1 MMQAGTVV
9 DLRIDREVSPNGYFL
24 TNGTEDVLLHYSEIV
39 GEIHTGETVKV
50 FLYHDTEDRLT
61 ATMREPKLILGE
73 LGLLEVV
80 DVHPT
85 LGVFL
90 EMGLGRH
97 LLFPMSE
104 LPLQPNLRP
113 KVGDQLY
120 TVLGH
125 DKQGR
130 LLAKWAGEHK
140 LAELAFHA
148 PSSWKNRWMDAIVYK
163 PIAEATYVLCPGGV
177 LGFGVIGMIH
187 HTERTRPLRLGE
199 TMNVRVTFV
208 REDGRVNLSM
218 RPLKQQGREDD
229 ADRLLAFLK
238 ERPNLAM
245 PYSDETPAD
254 IIMNRFNLSKSAF
267 KRAIG
272 KLMKDGLVYQKGS
285 WTHLKEDV
293 VLDVASNETVEEE

>member
-1 MMQAGTVV
+1 MMQAGTVAQLLV
-9 DLRIDREVSPNGYFL
+9 DREVSPNGYFL
-24 TNGTEDVLLHYSEIV
+24 TSGTKDVLLHYSEIV
-39 GEIHTGETVKV
+39 GEIHVGEQVNV
-50 FLYHDTEDRLT
+50 FLYHDSEDRLS
-61 ATMREPKLILGE
+61 ATMREPKLKLGE

-80 DVHPT
+80 DVHPV
-85 LGVFL
+85 LGIFL
-90 EMGLGRH
+90 EIGLSRH
-97 LLFPMSE
+97 VLFPMSE

-113 KVGDQLY
+113 TIGDHVF

-148 PSSWKNRWMDAIVYK
+148 PSGWKNRWMDAIVYK
-163 PIAEATYVLCPGGV
+163 PIDEATYVLCPGGV

-187 HTERTRPLRLGE
+187 ESERTRPLRLGE
-199 TMNVRVTFV
+199 TVNVRVTFV
-208 REDGRVNLSM
+208 REDGRINLSM

-238 ERPNLAM
+238 ERPNQAM
-245 PYSDETPAD
+245 PYSDETSSE

-285 WTHLKEDV
+285 WTHLKEDEAV
-293 VLDVASNETVEEE
+293 EASPTQE

>member
-1 MMQAGTVV
+1 MMQAGTVAELLV
-9 DLRIDREVSPNGYFL
+9 DREVSPNGYFL
-24 TNGTEDVLLHYSEIV
+24 TSGTKDVLLHYSEIV
-39 GEIHTGETVKV
+39 GEIHVGERVQV
-50 FLYHDTEDRLT
+50 FLFHDSEDRLA
-61 ATMREPKLILGE
+61 ATMREPKLKLGE

-80 DVHPT
+80 DVHPV

-90 EMGLGRH
+90 EIGLSRH
-97 LLFPMSE
+97 VLFPMSE

-113 KVGDQLY
+113 IIGDQVF
-120 TVLGH
+120 TTLGN

-148 PSSWKNRWMDAIVYK
+148 PTSWKNRWIDAIVYK
-163 PIAEATYVLCPGGV
+163 PIEEATYVLCPGGV

-187 HTERTRPLRLGE
+187 ESERTRPLRLGE
-199 TMNVRVTFV
+199 TVNVRVTFV

-238 ERPNLAM
+238 ERPNQAM

-267 KRAIG
+267 KRALG

-285 WTHLKEDV
+285 WTHLKE
-293 VLDVASNETVEEE
+293 E

>member
-24 TNGTEDVLLHYSEIV
+24 TNGTVDVLLHYSEIV
-39 GEIHTGETVKV
+39 GEIHVGETVKV

-61 ATMREPKLILGE
+61 ATMREPKLTVGE

-104 LPLQPNLRP
+104 LPHQPNLRP

-120 TVLGH
+120 TMLGH

-199 TMNVRVTFV
+199 TVNVRVTFV

-229 ADRLLAFLK
+229 AERLLAFLK

-254 IIMNRFNLSKSAF
+254 IIVNRFNLSKSAF

-293 VLDVASNETVEEE
+293 SMDVASNETLEEE

>member
-1 MMQAGTVV
+1 MMQAGTIVE
-9 DLRIDREVSPNGYFL
+9 LLIDREVSPNGYFL
-24 TNGTEDVLLHYSEIV
+24 TDGTNDVQLHYSEIV
-39 GEIHTGETVKV
+39 GEIQVGDKVKV
-50 FLYHDTEDRLT
+50 FIYHDTEDRLT
-61 ATMREPKLILGE
+61 ATMKEPKLTLGE
-73 LGLLEVV
+73 LALLEVV

-90 EMGLGRH
+90 EIGLSRH

-104 LPLQPNLRP
+104 LPMQSNLRP
-113 KVGDQLY
+113 QVGDHLY

-140 LAELAFHA
+140 LAELAFHS
-148 PSSWKNRWMDAIVYK
+148 PSGWKNRWMDAIVYK
-163 PIAEATYVLCPGGV
+163 PMADATYVLCPGGV

-199 TMNVRVTFV
+199 TVNVRITFV
-208 REDGRVNLSM
+208 REDGRVNASM

-229 ADRLLAFLK
+229 AERLLAFLK

-293 VLDVASNETVEEE
+293 AIDADPNETPEQE

>member
-1 MMQAGTVV
+1 MMQTGVIV
-9 DLRIDREVSPNGYFL
+9 ELLVDREVSPNGYFL
-24 TNGTEDVLLHYSEIV
+24 TSGTKDVLLHYSEIV
-39 GEIHTGETVKV
+39 GEIQVGDRVSV
-50 FLYHDTEDRLT
+50 FLFHDTEDRLS
-61 ATMREPKLILGE
+61 ATMREPKLKLGE

-80 DVHPT
+80 DVHPQ
-85 LGVFL
+85 LGIFL
-90 EMGLGRH
+90 EIGLSRH

-113 KVGDQLY
+113 QIGDHVY
-120 TVLGH
+120 AVLGH

-130 LLAKWAGEHK
+130 LLAKWAGENK

-148 PSSWKNRWMDAIVYK
+148 PTSWKNRWMDAIVYK
-163 PIAEATYVLCPGGV
+163 PMDEATYVLCPGGV

-187 HTERTRPLRLGE
+187 ESERTRPLRLGE
-199 TMNVRVTFV
+199 TVNVRVTFV
-208 REDGRVNLSM
+208 REDGRINLSM

-238 ERPNLAM
+238 ERPNQAM
-245 PYSDETPAD
+245 PYSDETSAD

-285 WTHLKEDV
+285 WTHLKVTE
-293 VLDVASNETVEEE
+293 AEAEAVEQE

>member
-9 DLRIDREVSPNGYFL
+9 ELLVDREVSPNGYFL
-24 TNGTEDVLLHYSEIV
+24 TSGTKDVLLHYSEVV
-39 GEIHTGETVKV
+39 GEIQVGQRVSV
-50 FLYHDTEDRLT
+50 FIFYDSEDRLA
-61 ATMREPKLILGE
+61 ATMREPKLRLGE

-80 DVHPT
+80 DVHPN
-85 LGVFL
+85 LGAFL
-90 EMGLGRH
+90 EIGLSRH

-113 KVGDQLY
+113 TIGDQLF
-120 TVLGH
+120 TVLGN

-130 LLAKWAGEHK
+130 LLAKWAGENK

-148 PSSWKNRWMDAIVYK
+148 PTSWKNRWVDAIVYK
-163 PIAEATYVLCPGGV
+163 PMDEATYVLCPGGV
-177 LGFGVIGMIH
+177 LGFGAIGMIH
-187 HTERTRPLRLGE
+187 QSERTRSLRLGE
-199 TMNVRVTFV
+199 TVNVRVTFV
-208 REDGRVNLSM
+208 REDGRINLSM

-229 ADRLLAFLK
+229 AERLLAFLK
-238 ERPNLAM
+238 ERPNQAM
-245 PYSDETPAD
+245 PYSDETSAE

-285 WTHLKEDV
+285 WTHLKEE
-293 VLDVASNETVEEE
+293 ATVDADPSEL

>member
-1 MMQAGTVV
+1 MMQAGTVAE
-9 DLRIDREVSPNGYFL
+9 LLIDREVSPNGYYL
-24 TNGTEDVLLHYSEIV
+24 TSGTKDVLLHYSEVV
-39 GEIHTGETVKV
+39 GEIHVGERVNV
-50 FLYHDTEDRLT
+50 FLFHDTEDRLT
-61 ATMREPKLILGE
+61 ATMREPKLKLGE

-80 DVHPT
+80 DVHPA
-85 LGVFL
+85 LGIFL
-90 EMGLGRH
+90 EIGLTRH
-97 LLFPMSE
+97 VLFPMSE

-113 KVGDQLY
+113 KIGDQVF

-148 PSSWKNRWMDAIVYK
+148 PTSWKNRWVDAIVYK
-163 PIAEATYVLCPGGV
+163 PIDDATYVLCPGGV

-187 HTERTRPLRLGE
+187 ESERTRPLRLGE
-199 TMNVRVTFV
+199 TVNVRVTFV

-245 PYSDETPAD
+245 PYSDETSAE

-293 VLDVASNETVEEE
+293 AEDANPKEAVEQE